1 MAGSGSNH
9 ANPWNDVE
17 LDRPHS
23 RKRRGPRDDDDGHQ
37 TKRKRPQRGVQ
48 TSTDTSDDER

>member
-1 MAGSGSNH
+1 LAGSGSNH